1 MNICQAPSVSAMPN
15 TAKASQKWARMS
27 FLLTNTAQPPATLRA
42 IGEVSLVDHANLA
55 PHALMA
61 EGAKLL
67 AGHQIVA
74 SLREAHQLL
83 GDVTRHQH
91 GVDVG
96 ALDQDAVHDV
106 GASGA
111 QRDRRI

>member
-15 TAKASQKWARMS
+15 TAKASEKWARMS

-42 IGEVSLVDHANLA
+42 VREVRLVDHFDLA

-61 EGAKLL
+61 AGAKLL

-74 SLREAHQLL
+74 ALRKAHELL
-83 GDVTRHQH
+83 GDVARHQH
-91 GVDVG
+91 GGDVG
-96 ALDQDAVHDV
+96 ALDQDAETTSALVARSV
-106 GASGA
+106 IGVS
-111 QRDRRI
+111 